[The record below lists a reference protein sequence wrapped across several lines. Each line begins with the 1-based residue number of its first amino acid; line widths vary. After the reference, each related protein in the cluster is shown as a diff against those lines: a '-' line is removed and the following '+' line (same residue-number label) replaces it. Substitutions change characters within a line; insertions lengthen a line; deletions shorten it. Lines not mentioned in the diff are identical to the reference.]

1 LNIKTFVEVPQKWGR
16 STQIAARV
24 PRCPFADPHT
34 AADGVFANAHNRGW
48 ANAQQTTHTMNTIDT
63 VGSLA
68 AILTTASF
76 VPQAWQTFRTREVSG
91 ISLVMYSLFTA
102 GVALWLV
109 YGILIMAWPIIVANV
124 ITTSLAL
131 MILAMKLR
139 YSKPRV

>member
-1 LNIKTFVEVPQKWGR
+1 
-16 STQIAARV
+16 
-24 PRCPFADPHT
+24 
-34 AADGVFANAHNRGW
+34 
-48 ANAQQTTHTMNTIDT
+48 MNTIDT

-76 VPQAWQTFRTREVSG
+76 VPQAWQTFRTRDVSG

-109 YGILIMAWPIIVANV
+109 YGILIMAWPIIIANV

-131 MILAMKLR
+131 MILAMKLQ
-139 YSKPRV
+139 YSKPQCRLDR